1 MNADCWYCYIT
12 DEIGKEDKC
21 LKEMNLDW
29 CDEHC
34 PIYKNMKSHFEN
46 SNLPE
51 KYWNPFKLKNVAQ
64 DKSNVAV
71 ITEIRNDLGKF
82 VLQGKNLLL
91 QSSKCGNGKT
101 SWGIKLLQKQ
111 IELNSKGS
119 SNSYPPAYFVYVPE
133 LLLEARKAISNKN
146 GKWEKLQQIIENSEL
161 VLFDDIACLPL
172 KDYDL
177 LILSTILESR
187 ILKGLSSI
195 FTTNLEGEALKA
207 NLGERI
213 YDRIVRLSTV
223 LTFKADSLRGRD
235 E

>member
-1 MNADCWYCYIT
+1 MNTDCWYYYIGAT
-12 DEIGKEDKC
+12 EDEPETCIKG
-21 LKEMNLDW
+21 LNIDW

-34 PIYKNMKSHFEN
+34 PIYKNMKAHFEN

-51 KYWNPFKLKNVAQ
+51 KFWNPFSLKSVPK
-64 DKSNVAV
+64 DKAE
-71 ITEIRNDLGKF
+71 IGKIIDIRNNLEDF
-82 VLQGKNLLL
+82 VSSGKNLLL
-91 QSSKCGNGKT
+91 QSEKCGNGKT

-119 SNSYPPAYFVYVPE
+119 SSTIPPAYFVYVPD
-133 LLLEARKAISNKN
+133 LLLQARQSISNKN
-146 GKWEKLQQIIENSEL
+146 SNWDKIQYITQNCPL
-161 VLFDDIACLPL
+161 VHFDDIACLPL

-177 LILSTILESR
+177 LILSTIIESR

-195 FTTNLEGEALKA
+195 FTTNLQGDTLKA
-207 NLGERI
+207 NLGERL

-223 LTFKADSLRGRD
+223 VTLKSDSLRGRD

>member
-1 MNADCWYCYIT
+1 MNTDCWYYYIGPT
-12 DEIGKEDKC
+12 EDEPETCIKG
-21 LKEMNLDW
+21 LNIDW
-29 CDEHC
+29 CDENC
-34 PIYKNMKSHFEN
+34 PIYKNMKAHFQN

-51 KYWNPFKLKNVAQ
+51 NYWNPFKLNNVPKDSASIKDIIQ
-64 DKSNVAV
+64 
-71 ITEIRNDLGKF
+71 IRNNLSEF
-82 VLQGKNLLL
+82 ISQGKNLLL

-119 SNSYPPAYFVYVPE
+119 FYPPSYFVYVPE

-146 GKWEKLQQIIENSEL
+146 TNWESIQQIVQNSPL
-161 VLFDDIACLPL
+161 VMFDDIGCIPL

-177 LILSTILESR
+177 LILSTLIEAR

-207 NLGERI
+207 NLGDRI
-213 YDRIVRLSTV
+213 FDRIVRLSKV
-223 LTFKADSLRGRD
+223 ITFKSDSLRGRD